1 MQQGS
6 GPQIGVAAGDV
17 CPAGNQQQHPPQS
30 IQLGICVSGL
40 HTHMEA
46 SPPDVPAALV
56 EPPVAEPPV
65 DASLFDVLP
74 PVAVVPPVPPS
85 DSAGELLLLQAA
97 SPTVEDAPLSTRT

>member
-56 EPPVAEPPV
+56 EPPV
-65 DASLFDVLP
+65 DASLFEVLP
-74 PVAVVPPVPPS
+74 PVALVPPVPPS
-85 DSAGELLLLQAA
+85 DSDGELLLLHAA